1 MKTILALA
9 FALAASF
16 AANAQLYKWVDKD
29 GRVTYSDQPPP
40 SQQSKQI
47 NVPAGAG
54 APAPKSAVERDKD
67 LEKSRADARD
77 KAKVAAE
84 RERKAEFDRDN
95 CNRARAYLRTL
106 EAGGRIATTD
116 AKGEPALLDDA
127 QIEAER
133 AKAEKMAEEACK
145 PS

>member
-9 FALAASF
+9 FALVAPF

-47 NVPAGAG
+47 NVPAGVG
-54 APAPKSAVERDKD
+54 APAPKSAVERDKE

-84 RERKAEFDRDN
+84 RERKAEFDQEN

-116 AKGEPALLDDA
+116 AKGEAALLDDA

-133 AKAEKMAEEACK
+133 AKAATMAEEACK